1 MYSGKALYQPKGK
14 AGEYSAWAVNFYN
27 GCSNGC
33 EYCYLRRGVLS
44 HVMGSGKPALKN
56 CFKDENDA
64 FATFVREVMK
74 NRDAIRRDGGL
85 LFSFS
90 TDPCLPETVNLT
102 MTAVAFA
109 TGADVPCKILT
120 KCTDWMFRKEKD
132 GTRPCFDALVSYR
145 KNVAV
150 GFTVTGFDELEPGA
164 SPTAERLRAMS
175 ELHAAGV
182 RTFASMEPVID
193 VERSFNIMSG
203 MTGICDHF
211 KVGLQ
216 SGKQYTPE
224 ELARIAPAADELL
237 RKGKGFTVYFKRSIR
252 PFLHPET
259 LLDEKCVGADFD
271 IFAPA

>member
-14 AGEYSAWAVNFYN
+14 AGEYSVWAVNFYN

-44 HVMGSGKPALKN
+44 HVMGGGKPALKN

-64 FATFVREVMK
+64 FAVFVKEVMK

-90 TDPCLPETVNLT
+90 TDPCLPETVDLT

-120 KCTDWMFRKEKD
+120 KCTDWIFRKE
-132 GTRPCFDALVSYR
+132 GNGRPYFDSVVSFK
-145 KNVAV
+145 KNIAI

-164 SPTAERLRAMS
+164 SPTAERIRAMS

-182 RTFASMEPVID
+182 LTFVSMEPVID

-216 SGKQYTPE
+216 SGKHYTPE
-224 ELARIAPAADELL
+224 ELAKIAPAADEFV
-237 RKGKGFTVYFKRSIR
+237 RKGEGFTMYFKDSIR

-259 LLDEKCVGADFD
+259 LLDQKCVGADHNM
-271 IFAPA
+271 FAPA

>member
-1 MYSGKALYQPKGK
+1 MYQPKGK

-33 EYCYLRRGVLS
+33 SYCYLRRGVLA
-44 HVMGSGKPALKN
+44 HVMGGGKPTLKN

-64 FATFVREVMK
+64 FAVFVKEVMK

-90 TDPCLPETVNLT
+90 TDPCLPETVDLT
-102 MTAVAFA
+102 MAAVGCAM
-109 TGADVPCKILT
+109 GMDIPCKILT
-120 KCTDWMFRKEKD
+120 KCADWLFRKE
-132 GTRPCFDALVSYR
+132 GNGRPYFDSVVSFK
-145 KNVAV
+145 KNIAI

-182 RTFASMEPVID
+182 LTFASMEPVID

-203 MTGICDHF
+203 MTCICDHF

-216 SGKQYTPE
+216 SGKHYTPE
-224 ELARIAPAADELL
+224 ELAKIAPAADEFV
-237 RKGKGFTVYFKRSIR
+237 RKGEGFTVYFKDSIR
-252 PFLHPET
+252 PFLRNET
-259 LLDEKCVGADFD
+259 LEDVKCVPADHNLF
-271 IFAPA
+271 PGC